1 MNEFVRGIII
11 LFIALSVITGPYAS
25 TNSRPFKYIRRGHA
39 FDVYVTH
46 PQIFPLIS
54 AYQPI
59 FTLRV

>member
-1 MNEFVRGIII
+1 MNKIVRGIII
-11 LFIALSVITGPYAS
+11 LFIGLSVIKGPYVS

-46 PQIFPLIS
+46 PQIILLIS